1 MTRDEAVAILISP
14 EGRDETKRIYHL
26 RRAFEL
32 VMQTIYAGDYTRDEA
47 EQLVQGLAALAEE
60 YFPGSAETFSIVY
73 GRRLGRVISEVYGSD

>member
-14 EGRDETKRIYHL
+14 EGRDETKRVYHL

-32 VMQTIYAGDYTRDEA
+32 VMQTIYTGDYTRAEA

-60 YFPGSAETFSIVY
+60 YFPGSADTFSIIY
-73 GRRLGRVISEVYGSD
+73 GRRLGRVINEVYGSD